1 MEKIANLIK
10 KNNEILLSKN
20 KWVKVIAV
28 IGVIALAVGIGYLL
42 YKRFVAN
49 DEFYDEDFEDGY
61 DEDFFED
68 E

>member
-1 MEKIANLIK
+1 MERVVSLIK

-28 IGVIALAVGIGYLL
+28 VGVIALIVGIGYLV
-42 YKRFVAN
+42 YKRFVA
-49 DEFYDEDFEDGY
+49 DEEFCDEDFEEGY

-68 E
+68 

>member
-1 MEKIANLIK
+1 MERVVSLIK

-28 IGVIALAVGIGYLL
+28 VGVIALIVGIGYLV
-42 YKRFVAN
+42 YKRFVA
-49 DEFYDEDFEDGY
+49 DEEIYDEDFEEGY

-68 E
+68 

>member
-1 MEKIANLIK
+1 MERVVSLIK

-28 IGVIALAVGIGYLL
+28 VGVIALIVGIAYLV
-42 YKRFVAN
+42 YKRFVAD
-49 DEFYDEDFEDGY
+49 DEFDDEEFEEGY

-68 E
+68 